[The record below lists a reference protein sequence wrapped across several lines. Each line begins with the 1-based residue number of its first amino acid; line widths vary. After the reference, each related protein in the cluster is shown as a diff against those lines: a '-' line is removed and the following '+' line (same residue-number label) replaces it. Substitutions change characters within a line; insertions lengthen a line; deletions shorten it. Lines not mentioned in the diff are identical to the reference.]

1 MTKEAV
7 GIWPGRKTKDRNKCV
22 RVGRGTAA
30 GWEGADE
37 GAGRGRPPS
46 RWTHR
51 VGPTRTNQAPGCL
64 NARGVHARVPQGGP
78 L

>member
-7 GIWPGRKTKDRNKCV
+7 GIWPGRKTKDRNKCA

-46 RWTHR
+46 PLDPPRWSNKDES
-51 VGPTRTNQAPGCL
+51 GPW
-64 NARGVHARVPQGGP
+64 VP
-78 L
+78 